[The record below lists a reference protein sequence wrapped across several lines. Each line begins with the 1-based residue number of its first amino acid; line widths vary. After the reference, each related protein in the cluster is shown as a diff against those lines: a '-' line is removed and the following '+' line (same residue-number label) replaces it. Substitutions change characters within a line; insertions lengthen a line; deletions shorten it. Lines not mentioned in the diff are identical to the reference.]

1 MPPLMGGG
9 CRLRRRLAQA
19 AKPATAPFEPSHRS
33 ASFRLR
39 SRFCSSWL
47 ALCARQTHAL
57 TPLANRLKA
66 RVTSPFAGLAGFRSM
81 QRPALPN
88 ALVTRRPACGSLP
101 SLANAAI
108 GALAA
113 LQDVRMYSQ
122 TRLRHVRCA
131 IRSCPAGLACGL
143 LRRIRDVGS
152 AALRSRPRPQTK
164 RRQPGP
170 CTRLSPLGNLR
181 SAAFHALVH
190 RARHELGALDAEA
203 LRDALGAEAA
213 PELVVADLEPAAA
226 AFEL

>member
-47 ALCARQTHAL
+47 ALCAHQTYAL
-57 TPLANRLKA
+57 TPPANRLKA

-113 LQDVRMYSQ
+113 LQDVCLWAQ
-122 TRLRHVRCA
+122 TRLRHVGCPQT
-131 IRSCPAGLACGL
+131 SCPAGPARGL
-143 LRRIRDVGS
+143 LRRICDVDS
-152 AALRSRPRPQTK
+152 AALYARLGGKQNAASGPLHPNAAHYAASCSCRFQ
-164 RRQPGP
+164 QP
-170 CTRLSPLGNLR
+170 
-181 SAAFHALVH
+181 
-190 RARHELGALDAEA
+190 
-203 LRDALGAEAA
+203 
-213 PELVVADLEPAAA
+213 EP
-226 AFEL
+226 

>member
-47 ALCARQTHAL
+47 ALCAHQTHAL
-57 TPLANRLKA
+57 TPPANRLKA

-113 LQDVRMYSQ
+113 LQDVCLWAQ
-122 TRLRHVRCA
+122 TRLRHVGCPQT
-131 IRSCPAGLACGL
+131 SCPAGPARGL
-143 LRRIRDVGS
+143 LRRIRDVDS
-152 AALRSRPRPQTK
+152 AALYARLGGKQNAASGLLHPNAAHYAASCSCRFQ
-164 RRQPGP
+164 QP
-170 CTRLSPLGNLR
+170 
-181 SAAFHALVH
+181 
-190 RARHELGALDAEA
+190 
-203 LRDALGAEAA
+203 
-213 PELVVADLEPAAA
+213 EP
-226 AFEL
+226 